1 MNSISA
7 IAHNDQ
13 ICKDIEKR
21 LNELIRII
29 NKNDGMIWLQ
39 TKSNKD
45 HTYMLTEE
53 VTIGFLM
60 NMTEKKD
67 EEETKNA

>member
-7 IAHNDQ
+7 LAHNDQ

-39 TKSNKD
+39 TKSNKE
-45 HTYMLTEE
+45 HFYMLTEE
-53 VTIGFLM
+53 VSIGFM
-60 NMTEKKD
+60 VYTTERK
-67 EEETKNA
+67 EGSE